1 MSYIELRVGL
11 DLEMENSEVE
21 LGLKLVGIKVR
32 IRDLWN

>member
-11 DLEMENSEVE
+11 DLEMEDSEVE

-32 IRDLWN
+32 FRGQ

>member
-11 DLEMENSEVE
+11 DLEMEDSKVE

-32 IRDLWN
+32 LRGQ